1 MRKKLSANREL
12 RKVLDKLKSR
22 YKPSAIILFGS
33 RARGDYKPWS
43 DYDLLIVAEF
53 DKSYMDRIGELLEL
67 LSEVRIVVEP
77 HPYTLEETKEMLR
90 RGNPLIVDAISE
102 GIALHKDQSFLEVE
116 NIYMDLVKKG
126 LRKTH
131 TTVIVPSN

>member
-1 MRKKLSANREL
+1 
-12 RKVLDKLKSR
+12 
-22 YKPSAIILFGS
+22 LFGS
-33 RARGDYKPWS
+33 RARGDYKPWR

-102 GIALHKDQSFLEVE
+102 GIALHKDQSFLGVE